1 MIHKEFAK
9 MLKEEGV
16 EKIECLDKKFTLIS
30 ATRWRTLRV
39 GQRGRNGAE
48 VYQPGYKFNGKL
60 MRAAKVKVSK
70 APEIQKNEILE
81 DEKKEEKADNN
92 ENKEEN
98 K

>member
-1 MIHKEFAK
+1 
-9 MLKEEGV
+9 
-16 EKIECLDKKFTLIS
+16 
-30 ATRWRTLRV
+30 
-39 GQRGRNGAE
+39 
-48 VYQPGYKFNGKL
+48 
-60 MRAAKVKVSK
+60 VSK